1 MNRVNLIF
9 GTVNSQPIGADH
21 DDIEDTYQRCYKPFI
36 RALYNAPRV
45 RATLYYS
52 GALLQWLEQHHSE
65 FIDVLSEL
73 LGRRQVEVL
82 GSGFYDPILAII
94 PRADRLGQIER
105 MTTYLR
111 KLFGRRP
118 RGLWVTEQ
126 VWEPSFPS
134 LLRTSGIDYTFLDA
148 DLFSSVGLNG
158 SSLCTPCITEDEG
171 KTVVAF
177 PFFREIELGDGT
189 LTDGAELPRRL
200 EECSSENDE
209 AVVSIFLEGEKMA
222 LDGVTDDEMGNW
234 FRRFF
239 DALDAN
245 RDWITTRLPTR
256 YLRQAT
262 PRQRCYFPTTSFRRK
277 YLESVEGKGSG
288 SGLSGV
294 FRHVLVRYPE
304 SNLMYAKM
312 QYTHVLVN
320 QIRGDKYRKQ
330 LAREELWKGQCHNA
344 YWNAGIYRSSLR
356 GTVYAAL
363 IDAERVTREQGI
375 FSPSIVHVDFDMDG
389 LTEYLYQGQEINA
402 YVHLRG
408 GMLFELD
415 YLRSPWNYADTFA
428 RYPEFYTPNGD
439 GRPGFFDRYLRRC
452 FVDHAFSPIG
462 DFGDFQNARKA
473 NCDGFPET
481 VYRIERFDRDKHEL
495 ALTAHRRSPVYVVEA
510 APDQSATP
518 EAATAGA
525 DARGA
530 ELSLVKIY
538 RFTKNA
544 VTVTYHLEA
553 GDQGFAGTFATE
565 LNLALPAPDSNQA
578 RATIFRDGKRSE
590 TLRDEKTTS
599 SSVTFVE
606 IQDFARSVLLQLRSS
621 QNSELWSMSLE
632 SLVQGEEGPEPV
644 YEGRCFVPQWPLELG
659 PKEQWTVQVS
669 LTLNPLQ

>member
-9 GTVNSQPIGADH
+9 GTANSQPIGADH
-21 DDIEDTYQRCYKPFI
+21 NDIEDTYQRCYKPFI

-73 LGRRQVEVL
+73 LSRRQVEIL

-118 RGLWVTEQ
+118 RGLWLTEQ

-134 LLRTSGIDYTFLDA
+134 LFRTSGIDYTFLDTE
-148 DLFSSVGLNG
+148 LFTSVGLNG
-158 SSLCTPCITEDEG
+158 TSLCTPCITEDEG
-171 KTVVAF
+171 KTIVAF
-177 PFFREIELGDGT
+177 PFFQEIELGDGT
-189 LTDGAELPRRL
+189 LTDGSELPRRL
-200 EECSSENDE
+200 EECSSESDE
-209 AVVSIFLEGEKMA
+209 TVVSIFLEGEKMA

-239 DALDAN
+239 DALDTN

-277 YLESVEGKGSG
+277 YLESMECNGA
-288 SGLSGV
+288 GLRGQSDAGISGV

-428 RYPEFYTPNGD
+428 RYPEAYTPGDD
-439 GRPGFFDRYLRRC
+439 GRAEVFDCYLRRC
-452 FVDHAFSPIG
+452 FVDHAFSPVG
-462 DFGDFQNARKA
+462 DFGDFQNSR
-473 NCDGFPET
+473 NPHRDGFPET

-495 ALTAHRRSPVYVVEA
+495 ALTAHRRNLPGA
-510 APDQSATP
+510 AVGDS
-518 EAATAGA
+518 
-525 DARGA
+525 

-538 RFTKNA
+538 RFAKNA

-553 GDQGFAGTFATE
+553 GPEGFVGTFASE
-565 LNLALPAPDSNQA
+565 LNLALPAPDTNQA

-590 TLRDEKTTS
+590 TLQDGKTTS
-599 SSVTFVE
+599 PAVSFVE

-621 QNSELWSMSLE
+621 QDSELWSTDLE
-632 SLVQGEEGPEPV
+632 SLANGEDGPEPV
-644 YEGRCFVPQWPLELG
+644 YEGRCFVPQWPLDLG